1 MLLAAG
7 CNRGHE
13 SPATAA
19 SAHSVAVPTTAAPPS
34 APSPALD
41 PGAKPEASPAL
52 LAKAKELTHKYI
64 LLDGHVDVPWRLDE
78 SRDKD
83 GNLSEDVSHRTA
95 KGDFDWERA
104 REGGLSAPF
113 MSIYIPAKFEDN
125 GAKKIA
131 IRLIDMVEGFARK
144 SPDKFALAK
153 SPSEVRKNFAAGK
166 VSLAMGMENGS
177 PIEHDLANVRY
188 FHERGI
194 RYVTLTHSKDN
205 HISDSSFDDKHTHK
219 GLSEFGKK
227 VVAEMNKVGIMV
239 DVAHVSDDTF
249 WQVMELSKV
258 PVIASHSSC
267 RFFTPG
273 FERNMS
279 DEMIQ
284 ALAKKKGVI
293 QINFGSGFIDAQ
305 SQKQMDSSR
314 KEVEALLKTKGLE
327 FSDEKAKPII
337 AEYRAAHPRK
347 FATVEQVAEHIDHV
361 RQLVGIDHVGLG
373 SDFDG
378 VGDSLPTGL
387 KDVSQYPNLV
397 RVLLEKGY
405 SEQDIEKLLGANVL
419 RVWQAV
425 EDYARAAQ

>member
-1 MLLAAG
+1 MLLATG

-19 SAHSVAVPTTAAPPS
+19 SAHSVATPTTAAPPS
-34 APSPALD
+34 APAPSDPSAKPEPSPALM
-41 PGAKPEASPAL
+41 
-52 LAKAKELTHKYI
+52 AKAKELTHKYI

-78 SRDKD
+78 SRDKE
-83 GNLSEDVSHRTA
+83 GNVSEDVSHRTA

-113 MSIYIPAKFEDN
+113 MSIYIPSKYEDN

-131 IRLIDMVEGFARK
+131 MRLIDMVEGFAQK
-144 SPDKFALAK
+144 WPEKFALAK

-166 VSLAMGMENGS
+166 VSLAMGMENGA
-177 PIEHDLANVRY
+177 PIERDLANVRY

-194 RYVTLTHSKDN
+194 RYITLTHSKDN

-293 QINFGSGFIDAQ
+293 QINFGSGFIDGQ
-305 SQKQMDSSR
+305 SQKQMDSMR
-314 KEVEALLKTKGLE
+314 KEVEALLKGKGLE

-361 RQLVGIDHVGLG
+361 KKLVGIDHVGLG

-405 SEQDIEKLLGANVL
+405 SEQDVEKLLGANVL
-419 RVWQAV
+419 RVWQSV
-425 EDYARAAQ
+425 EDYARTAK